1 MAQAQCPACARLQ
14 QPRLLC
20 AQCGAPL
27 GVELDYFTALELPR
41 RPLID
46 ETALQRTYHDF
57 GRRLH
62 PDRFVNQ
69 SAALRSASLRATALL
84 TRAVRTLRDPVSRGL
99 YWLELHGEKLAADNK
114 QVPAELVELIFAIQE
129 ELGELR
135 AATGEDLASLSR
147 VTQGRRDE
155 INQALAQELAAL
167 ERNFQRWGENH
178 EQAAGPT
185 TEPEMMAE
193 LKTILSRI
201 AYLRSLLRDIERAL
215 GEEV

>member
-41 RPLID
+41 DPLVD
-46 ETALQRTYHDF
+46 EAALQRAYHDF
-57 GRRLH
+57 SRRLH
-62 PDRFVNQ
+62 PDRFANQ
-69 SAALRSASLRATALL
+69 PAAMRAASLRATALL

-99 YWLELHGEKLAADNK
+99 YWLQLHGEKLAVDNK
-114 QVPAELVELIFAIQE
+114 QVPPELVELIFAIQE

-135 AATGEDLASLSR
+135 AASGEASAHWSR
-147 VTQGRRDE
+147 VVQERREE
-155 INQALAQELAAL
+155 INGALAQELAAL
-167 ERNFQRWGENH
+167 ERNFARWGKDEGLSKP
-178 EQAAGPT
+178 AAPLMT
-185 TEPEMMAE
+185 E
-193 LKTILSRI
+193 LKTVLSRI
-201 AYLRSLLRDIERAL
+201 AYLRSVLRDVERAL